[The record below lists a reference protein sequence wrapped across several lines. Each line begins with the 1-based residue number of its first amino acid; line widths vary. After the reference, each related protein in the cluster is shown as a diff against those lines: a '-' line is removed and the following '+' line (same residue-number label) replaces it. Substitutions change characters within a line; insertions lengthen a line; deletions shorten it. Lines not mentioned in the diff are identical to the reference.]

1 MFKLTNFTPSSE
13 EVSKKGILG
22 TFEGECALASMTN
35 LNGMD
40 ISRDV
45 WVKLFNSD
53 DFKKGI
59 QHKWYIGFLGH
70 PQDPE
75 CQEFQNGCIIMID
88 GKINDD
94 DVVWG
99 KFELVA
105 TPVGKIVKTW
115 IDAGVEFGISVRG
128 VGDLIGNSVDPDTF
142 VFKGFDLVAFPA
154 YPDSI
159 PVFSEIAAS
168 TNSLKRK
175 QYQKICA
182 AVDSQLSAITSCEA
196 LDMIQKQFAPQSEQ
210 FKKIEDRKHELE
222 KDPPSPPLSGEEKA
236 PPHILEEK
244 LNGMMELYLAKCKEV
259 EKLKSKIEEVEN
271 TLYSTEI
278 ACNRKIKSIE
288 RITADQIESL
298 NNVGINANKKIK
310 SLSAI
315 NSKLKSEILA
325 SNNENSK
332 IISQIKKDNL
342 RYKQD
347 NLKYKQDITAANK
360 IISEQKQ
367 RISSLT
373 SDLDKTVAEVDKFKR
388 KTSNC
393 DVKIQSLQS
402 EIKACYNMIE
412 EYQQSY
418 ANMYANAI
426 GVYIK
431 DVPVSASTSVT
442 ELQKIISNAPS
453 KDVDDLMSLPDIADY
468 TSEDEDTDIVTI

>member
-13 EVSKKGILG
+13 EAANKGILG
-22 TFEGECALASMTN
+22 IFEGECALASMTN

-40 ISRDV
+40 ITRQV
-45 WVKLFNSD
+45 WVNLFNSD

-59 QHKWYIGFLGH
+59 KHKWYIGFLGH

-88 GKINDD
+88 GNINDD
-94 DVVWG
+94 DIVWG

-168 TNSLKRK
+168 TNSVKRK
-175 QYQKICA
+175 QYQRICA
-182 AVDSQLSAITSCEA
+182 AVDSQLSSITSCEA

-222 KDPPSPPLSGEEKA
+222 NDKKE

-244 LNGMMELYLAKCKEV
+244 LNGLMELYLSKCKEV
-259 EKLKSKIEEVEN
+259 QQLKDKLAEIED

-278 ACNRKIKSIE
+278 ECNRKIKSIE
-288 RITADQIESL
+288 RINADQIDKL
-298 NNVGINANKKIK
+298 NKAEIYATRKLK

-315 NSKLKSEILA
+315 NSKLKSEIEA
-325 SNNENSK
+325 SKNQSS
-332 IISQIKKDNL
+332 IAISQIKKDNL
-342 RYKQD
+342 
-347 NLKYKQDITAANK
+347 KYRQDISAANK
-360 IISEQKQ
+360 VISEQKE

-373 SDLDKTVAEVDKFKR
+373 LDLDKTVAEVDKFKR
-388 KTSNC
+388 KTSNR
-393 DVKIQSLQS
+393 DEKIQNLQS
-402 EIKACYNMIE
+402 EIIACHRLIE

-418 ANMYANAI
+418 ANMYANAA
-426 GVYIK
+426 GVYLK
-431 DVPVSASTSVT
+431 DVPVSASTSVS
-442 ELQKIISNAPS
+442 ELQKLISNAPS
-453 KDVDDLMSLPDIADY
+453 KDLDDLMTVPDIMEY
-468 TSEDEDTDIVTI
+468 IPEDEDTDIVTI

>member
-1 MFKLTNFTPSSE
+1 M
-13 EVSKKGILG
+13 
-22 TFEGECALASMTN
+22 
-35 LNGMD
+35 
-40 ISRDV
+40 
-45 WVKLFNSD
+45 
-53 DFKKGI
+53 
-59 QHKWYIGFLGH
+59 
-70 PQDPE
+70 
-75 CQEFQNGCIIMID
+75 
-88 GKINDD
+88 
-94 DVVWG
+94 
-99 KFELVA
+99 
-105 TPVGKIVKTW
+105 
-115 IDAGVEFGISVRG
+115 
-128 VGDLIGNSVDPDTF
+128 
-142 VFKGFDLVAFPA
+142 
-154 YPDSI
+154 
-159 PVFSEIAAS
+159 
-168 TNSLKRK
+168 
-175 QYQKICA
+175 
-182 AVDSQLSAITSCEA
+182 
-196 LDMIQKQFAPQSEQ
+196 
-210 FKKIEDRKHELE
+210 
-222 KDPPSPPLSGEEKA
+222 
-236 PPHILEEK
+236 
-244 LNGMMELYLAKCKEV
+244 
-259 EKLKSKIEEVEN
+259 
-271 TLYSTEI
+271 
-278 ACNRKIKSIE
+278 
-288 RITADQIESL
+288 
-298 NNVGINANKKIK
+298 
-310 SLSAI
+310 SAI

-325 SNNENSK
+325 SDDENSK

>member
-88 GKINDD
+88 GRINDD

-168 TNSLKRK
+168 TNLLKRK

-182 AVDSQLSAITSCEA
+182 AVDSQLSAITSYEA

-222 KDPPSPPLSGEEKA
+222 KDPPSLSLSGEEKDL
-236 PPHILEEK
+236 PHIFEEK

-259 EKLKSKIEEVEN
+259 ENLKSKIEEIKN
-271 TLYSTEI
+271 TLYDTEI

-325 SNNENSK
+325 SNDENSK

-373 SDLDKTVAEVDKFKR
+373 SDLDKTVAEIDKFKR

-402 EIKACYNMIE
+402 EIKACYSVIE